1 MLDKAL
7 EFARRVRKK
16 NPEGVLSVV
25 LFGSVARG
33 EGTRESDIDIAVIY
47 SEKDPETVEALGAL
61 AEERIQ
67 LTHLSLDELKDEPT
81 MSGALSGE
89 GVLLYGRPVTVRA
102 EEMELRPRM
111 LLAYETTELDRNT
124 RSRLQRALHGGVST
138 YMKGGQRTVKEYP
151 GVVQEVGA
159 ERLGKGVLLVDRRKY
174 PKVVGTLKAYGA
186 KYKEIPVWTY

>member
-7 EFARRVRKK
+7 EFARRVREKK
-16 NPEGVLSVV
+16 PAGVLSVV

-33 EGTRESDIDIAVIY
+33 EEAKESDIDIAVIY
-47 SEKDPETVEALGAL
+47 SEKDPKTVEAVGAL
-61 AEERIQ
+61 ADGRIQ
-67 LTHLSLDELKDEPT
+67 LTHLSLDELRDEPT

-89 GVLLYGRPVTVRA
+89 GVLLYGRPVTVKA

-111 LLAYETTELDRNT
+111 LLAYETTELDRNA

-138 YMKGGQRTVKEYP
+138 YMKGAQRKVKKYP

-159 ERLGKGVLLVDRRKY
+159 ERLGRGVLLVDRRKY
-174 PKVVGTLKAYGA
+174 PTVVGTLKAYGA

>member
-102 EEMELRPRM
+102 EEMELRPMM
-111 LLAYETTELDRNT
+111 LLAYETTELDRNA

-138 YMKGGQRTVKEYP
+138 YMKGGQRMVKKYP